1 MKTLITKTNKLWN
14 KYNTHVLA
22 FLFTCFFM
30 TAFTIVFL
38 EIINQAF
45 VTN

>member
-1 MKTLITKTNKLWN
+1 MKTIKTKINKIWN
-14 KYNTHVLA
+14 KYDNYVLA

-30 TAFTIVFL
+30 TAFTIIFL

-45 VTN
+45 L

>member
-1 MKTLITKTNKLWN
+1 MNTIKNKINKLWN
-14 KYNTHVLA
+14 KYDTHVLA

-45 VTN
+45 L